1 MAWNTAQMQKVL
13 DHWAQRRGGTVP
25 PELVGRVA
33 PSRTEGI
40 NLRGVFRFRALRREN
55 PSVCG
60 CRENDGPSVV
70 KRAEDAKILR
80 FCQDQN
86 APDNSTTCA
95 GTPRDSRETWLPATV
110 CYCTENERTPG
121 RAAIRLCPTTESR
134 SGDGPLRTS
143 WSCRLLD
150 RGIQSPDTRPTR
162 LALTSALQIL
172 TFARSGGA
180 F

>member
-60 CRENDGPSVV
+60 CRENDGRSIV
-70 KRAEDAKILR
+70 KCAKDAEVLR

-86 APDNSTTCA
+86 ASDNQLLARAPLGIPGKHGFPLPYVIARKTR
-95 GTPRDSRETWLPATV
+95 GPRDA
-110 CYCTENERTPG
+110 
-121 RAAIRLCPTTESR
+121 
-134 SGDGPLRTS
+134 PLY
-143 WSCRLLD
+143 D
-150 RGIQSPDTRPTR
+150 
-162 LALTSALQIL
+162 SALPLNRDQETGLYAHHGRVGYWTEESSHPIL
-172 TFARSGGA
+172 GRLGSL
-180 F
+180 